1 MAHTALCFR
10 VRFGGQNIQATI
22 NLKCVGIDNLGIEF
36 LRQFDCQR
44 RFSDGR
50 GTNDE
55 ESILHAIN
63 CRGVSVRE
71 AIYVRPAAGTAAL
84 QFSRP
89 YRIAGQLR
97 KPAGGTRAA
106 RFPKFG
112 ADGATPSKKSGDGL
126 GPRLPVQSE
135 STIRSANVRS
145 ISLRSRPACG
155 RGIPCHAARSP
166 LASLRPRFAFAQKRS
181 PWSADY
187 VYSSRLP
194 HSARGRPR

>member
-1 MAHTALCFR
+1 MMAHTALCFR

-22 NLKCVGIDNLGIEF
+22 DLKCVGIDDLGLES

-50 GTNDE
+50 GTDDE

-71 AIYVRPAAGTAAL
+71 AIYVRPAAGTAVL

-89 YRIAGQLR
+89 YRIAEQLG
-97 KPAGGTRAA
+97 KPAGGTHAA

-112 ADGATPSKKSGDGL
+112 ADGATPIKKIGRRAWAASPG
-126 GPRLPVQSE
+126 S
-135 STIRSANVRS
+135 IRIDN
-145 ISLRSRPACG
+145 
-155 RGIPCHAARSP
+155 
-166 LASLRPRFAFAQKRS
+166 
-181 PWSADY
+181 
-187 VYSSRLP
+187 
-194 HSARGRPR
+194 

>member
-1 MAHTALCFR
+1 MMAHTALCFR

-71 AIYVRPAAGTAAL
+71 AIYVRPAAGTTAL
-84 QFSRP
+84 QFSSP
-89 YRIAGQLR
+89 YRIAGPLR
-97 KPAGGTRAA
+97 KPAGGARAA

-112 ADGATPSKKSGDGL
+112 ADAATPSKKPGDGL
-126 GPRLPVQSE
+126 WPRPPLQPE
-135 STIRSANVRS
+135 SSTRT
-145 ISLRSRPACG
+145 PHACSV
-155 RGIPCHAARSP
+155 SP
-166 LASLRPRFAFAQKRS
+166 P
-181 PWSADY
+181 
-187 VYSSRLP
+187 
-194 HSARGRPR
+194 

>member
-1 MAHTALCFR
+1 MLDRRLAQPPYNFPDYIELQSDYESPLDGHALP
-10 VRFGGQNIQATI
+10 VSQNLASTVQ
-22 NLKCVGIDNLGIEF
+22 
-36 LRQFDCQR
+36 RQQK
-44 RFSDGR
+44 
-50 GTNDE
+50 N
-55 ESILHAIN
+55 
-63 CRGVSVRE
+63 RE
-71 AIYVRPAAGTAAL
+71 TG
-84 QFSRP
+84 F
-89 YRIAGQLR
+89 
-97 KPAGGTRAA
+97 
-106 RFPKFG
+106 
-112 ADGATPSKKSGDGL
+112 
-126 GPRLPVQSE
+126 GPRLPVESE

>member
-1 MAHTALCFR
+1 MMAHTALCFR

-36 LRQFDCQR
+36 FRQFDCQR

-63 CRGVSVRE
+63 CRGVSVRD

-89 YRIAGQLR
+89 YRIAEQLR
-97 KPAGGTRAA
+97 KPAEGTRAA
-106 RFPKFG
+106 VSQNLAPTVQRQQKNRETGF
-112 ADGATPSKKSGDGL
+112 

-135 STIRSANVRS
+135 STIKSANVR
-145 ISLRSRPACG
+145 
-155 RGIPCHAARSP
+155 
-166 LASLRPRFAFAQKRS
+166 
-181 PWSADY
+181 
-187 VYSSRLP
+187 
-194 HSARGRPR
+194 

>member
-1 MAHTALCFR
+1 MAHTALRFR

-63 CRGVSVRE
+63 CMGVSVRD
-71 AIYVRPAAGTAAL
+71 AIYVRPAL
-84 QFSRP
+84 
-89 YRIAGQLR
+89 
-97 KPAGGTRAA
+97 PASQ
-106 RFPKFG
+106 KFG
-112 ADGATPSKKSGDGL
+112 ADSATSVQKNRETGF
-126 GPRLPVQSE
+126 GPRLPVESK

-155 RGIPCHAARSP
+155 RGIPCHAARLP

-194 HSARGRPR
+194 HSARGRHR

>member
-71 AIYVRPAAGTAAL
+71 PSTLDRRLAPPAL

-89 YRIAGQLR
+89 YRIPGQLQSPLEGHALPISQNLAPTVQR
-97 KPAGGTRAA
+97 QQKNRETD
-106 RFPKFG
+106 F
-112 ADGATPSKKSGDGL
+112 
-126 GPRLPVQSE
+126 GPRLPVESK

-181 PWSADY
+181 PWSVDY

-194 HSARGRPR
+194 HSARGRHR